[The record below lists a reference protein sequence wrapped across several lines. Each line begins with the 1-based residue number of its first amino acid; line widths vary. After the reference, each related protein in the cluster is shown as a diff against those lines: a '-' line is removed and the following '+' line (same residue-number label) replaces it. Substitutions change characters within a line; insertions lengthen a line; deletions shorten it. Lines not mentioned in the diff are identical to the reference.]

1 MNSTLVLW
9 NSGNRKWWSRVLT
22 VMLYSCNRPL
32 SILKMTLWWYQH
44 FENPLRTK
52 LWATLSSE
60 LRIELFP
67 SHCFCSTSQTPTL
80 SPLTISVYVQSQMT
94 TFCPVFERPQFS
106 EQYQSCSPPDCQL
119 LTHQFL
125 TVFTFRTAVKFPV
138 RMFCLLTGKPS
149 QGIII
154 EWY

>member
-9 NSGNRKWWSRVLT
+9 NSGNRKWWSWVLRWCCIPAT
-22 VMLYSCNRPL
+22 GL
-32 SILKMTLWWYQH
+32 SPSWKWHYGDTS
-44 FENPLRTK
+44 PLRTK
-52 LWATLSSE
+52 LRATLSSE

-67 SHCFCSTSQTPTL
+67 SHCFCSTSQTPTS
-80 SPLTISVYVQSQMT
+80 SPLTIRVYVQSQMT

-106 EQYQSCSPPDCQL
+106 EQFQSCSPPDCQL

-138 RMFCLLTGKPS
+138 RMFCLLTGKTS